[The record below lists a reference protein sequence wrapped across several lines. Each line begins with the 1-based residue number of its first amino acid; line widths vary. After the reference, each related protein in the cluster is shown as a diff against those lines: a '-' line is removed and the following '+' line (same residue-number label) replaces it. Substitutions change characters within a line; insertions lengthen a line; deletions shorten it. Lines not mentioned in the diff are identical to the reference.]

1 MRDTRHQA
9 WYLRPYFQL
18 GLSAVLL
25 SAAEVLMKKG
35 ATASLILTSMTPLF
49 NVGALA
55 WSVTWIGI
63 VLYVVSFISWLYVL
77 RLMPVTQAYCLINVV
92 HVLVPAAAWLF
103 LLESIS
109 LSRAAGIALVLGGTL
124 LVGAPTTQRL

>member
-9 WYLRPYFQL
+9 WYLGPCFQL

-35 ATASLILTSMTPLF
+35 ATASLILTGMTPLF
-49 NVGALA
+49 NVGALT

-77 RLMPVTQAYCLINVV
+77 RLMPVTQAYCLISVV

>member
-1 MRDTRHQA
+1 M
-9 WYLRPYFQL
+9 
-18 GLSAVLL
+18 
-25 SAAEVLMKKG
+25 
-35 ATASLILTSMTPLF
+35 LF

-63 VLYVVSFISWLYVL
+63 VLYVVSFISWLHVL
-77 RLMPVTQAYCLINVV
+77 RLMPVTQAYCLISVV

-109 LSRAAGIALVLGGTL
+109 LSRAAGIALVLGGIL
-124 LVGAPTTQRL
+124 LVGAPLTQKP